1 MKKYCKG
8 TKIFNICLR
17 HLSLR
22 TKNLR
27 RVDFF
32 RLCDLRDSNR
42 DSELELVKIP
52 CTLFILVASLLAGQ
66 KRHFEGVKMK
76 D

>member
-1 MKKYCKG
+1 MKFCSCRP
-8 TKIFNICLR
+8 IFDIYGQE
-17 HLSLR
+17 
-22 TKNLR
+22 LR

-32 RLCDLRDSNR
+32 HLCDLRDSNR

-52 CTLFILVASLLAGQ
+52 CTLFVLDASLLAGQ
-66 KRHFEGVKMK
+66 KRHFEGVKLK

>member
-1 MKKYCKG
+1 M
-8 TKIFNICLR
+8 
-17 HLSLR
+17 
-22 TKNLR
+22 
-27 RVDFF
+27 DFF
-32 RLCDLRDSNR
+32 HLCDLRDSNR

-52 CTLFILVASLLAGQ
+52 CTLFVLDASLLAGQ